1 MTEPIVQ
8 YSIVYA
14 LTWTW
19 IQITLM
25 FIDMRA
31 HGLKVRKTHW
41 IFSAIVSNVI
51 SIMHIVLIFCRGVCS
66 KIGGGKITLNCR
78 SDWERERRLPQQ
90 WSFQKRDGKTKAS
103 ERKFASFPPSNP
115 FNYHPN
121 IVCCV
126 KNMTSYIDDR
136 TDSIIFTFTWIEG
149 DYAAQ
154 AYTSFTATIT
164 W

>member
-1 MTEPIVQ
+1 
-8 YSIVYA
+8 
-14 LTWTW
+14 
-19 IQITLM
+19 
-25 FIDMRA
+25 
-31 HGLKVRKTHW
+31 
-41 IFSAIVSNVI
+41 
-51 SIMHIVLIFCRGVCS
+51 MHIVLIFLQGSLLENRMGENY
-66 KIGGGKITLNCR
+66 T
-78 SDWERERRLPQQ
+78 ELPKKLGEGAKT
-90 WSFQKRDGKTKAS
+90 SPTVKFPKGDGKTKAS